1 MVWGWLLRLSLYQ
14 SRKRDYITSLDC
26 CLVRLFYAKDENAMV
41 HLGIKKDKSLG
52 YYIPKTFFVE
62 KIGTDGV
69 DSYIDKQKEITVTK
83 RNRIIML

>member
-1 MVWGWLLRLSLYQ
+1 M
-14 SRKRDYITSLDC
+14 
-26 CLVRLFYAKDENAMV
+26 RLFYAKDENAMV